1 MNLLYRIVYAAH
13 ANGTHHKLALDA
25 LSYVE
30 GAEAERWQNVF
41 LKHVAKYLEGSK
53 APDNTFKDFKNHVLH
68 VRDDYW
74 GGAPE
79 KAEEWYTTLL
89 LKLRGGAWD
98 EATYA
103 AGVLSHYFTDP
114 FHPFHTA
121 QTEAE
126 NAIHRACEWSINRS
140 YDALATLGR
149 ERFATSTIAIPAGA
163 NWLKE
168 MVCLGAETSNRQYE
182 KLIAHY
188 DIHRGVADPPAGL
201 DETSRA
207 LVAELI
213 MQASSSFG
221 RVLQRAF
228 KESGV
233 EPPAV
238 SLTAEAFLATLQI
251 PMKFV
256 EKKLAN
262 AADRAQVVAMYHE
275 LQTTGRVEAT
285 LSEDDRTVRD
295 LHATEVLE
303 PQQKQQAAARTKRLK
318 REVPKPAV
326 VVAERPAVREAAPVK
341 VAREAEVPAPS
352 PKVVRQAAAAA
363 PTPAPAPAPKPLPV
377 KAAPVASTA
386 TVRPFLKASDDVEA
400 APSIGARSAQR
411 LAEAGIFTVADL
423 IATDASATT
432 GTLGPLGINADTLRT
447 WQDQAKLVM
456 DVPGLRGTHA
466 QLLTGAGYKDA
477 GSVAEADPGT
487 LCAAVLRFSG
497 TSEGQRILRQDSPP
511 PEEKIKAWVASAVAA
526 RAAA

>member
-30 GAEAERWQNVF
+30 GAEAGRWQNLF
-41 LKHVAKYLEGSK
+41 LKHVASYLEGSK

-89 LKLRGGAWD
+89 MKLRGGAWN
-98 EATYA
+98 EAAYA

-140 YDALATLGR
+140 YDALAALGR
-149 ERFATSTIAIPAGA
+149 ERFAASTIAVPAGRQ
-163 NWLKE
+163 WLKE
-168 MVCLGAETSNRQYE
+168 MVCLGAETSNRSYE

-228 KESGV
+228 KECGV
-233 EPPAV
+233 EPPEV
-238 SLTAEAFLATLQI
+238 SLTAEAFVAALQI
-251 PMKFV
+251 PVKFV

-275 LQTTGRVEAT
+275 LQTTGRVEAS
-285 LSEDDRTVRD
+285 LPEDDRTVRD
-295 LHATEVLE
+295 LHAKEVLE
-303 PQQKQQAAARTKRLK
+303 PQQKLQAAARAKRIAK
-318 REVPKPAV
+318 REAPKVAAAQPPANT
-326 VVAERPAVREAAPVK
+326 ERPAVQQAAP
-341 VAREAEVPAPS
+341 
-352 PKVVRQAAAAA
+352 PKVVRETEPAPARAAAS
-363 PTPAPAPAPKPLPV
+363 APAPKSSPA
-377 KAAPVASTA
+377 KAAPSPGSAI
-386 TVRPFLKASDDVEA
+386 VRPFLKASDDVEA

-423 IATDASATT
+423 MAADPSATA
-432 GTLGPLGINADTLRT
+432 GTLGPLGISADTLQV

-466 QLLTGAGYKDA
+466 QLLTGAGYKDVAAVA
-477 GSVAEADPGT
+477 GADPAT
-487 LCAAVLRFSG
+487 LCAAVLRYAG

-511 PEEKIKAWVASAVAA
+511 PEEKIKAWVASAATA